1 MENPAE
7 YCPTGQTSV
16 VDNDEFD
23 IEKIGKDE
31 GLVNEDE
38 FTLNGIVPF
47 IVESNDGENDRNN
60 I

>member
-31 GLVNEDE
+31 GLVN
-38 FTLNGIVPF
+38 
-47 IVESNDGENDRNN
+47 
-60 I
+60 